1 MSKWSGLDYGLRLRS
16 AADLNVI
23 KVHLEKKN
31 VQNSYIIEDLTACLV
46 RVSNSNQSLSDGE
59 KIKIV
64 EALENLTE
72 TLNKE
77 NNITLGSSF
86 DPVFV
91 QFRTFYCSLT
101 LLD

>member
-1 MSKWSGLDYGLRLRS
+1 MWSGLDCGASTIGICQLIS
-16 AADLNVI
+16 IV

-31 VQNSYIIEDLTACLV
+31 EQNSYIIEDLTACLV

-64 EALENLTE
+64 EALENLTQ

-86 DPVFV
+86 
-91 QFRTFYCSLT
+91 
-101 LLD
+101 